1 MRAPNSPPPL
11 PAPCLPAA
19 AAHER
24 ARLPAANCISQDN
37 VAKTPF
43 VPPVGAMSKFSA
55 GVVWLHGLGDT
66 GAGWSF
72 LQGEIGGAVGAAV
85 GGAVKWIFPTAP
97 TAGVTCNGG
106 FEMTSWMDL
115 EDIPVAPV
123 RPAPLPPSPFTS
135 PEQRRGSGQGCKDAV
150 DDIKAS
156 MEIVHG
162 HVDSLVAEGIPPEK
176 IVIGGFSQGGCM
188 ALASTL
194 GYSKRLAGGVVLSGW
209 LAMEDQYPGAVAP
222 ANKATPLLWGHGGA
236 DPTVLTACQAHGIA
250 ALQKAG
256 CTVEKA
262 TYPGLGHGSS
272 PQEIEDVKDFLSK
285 VLSA

>member
-1 MRAPNSPPPL
+1 MRAPNPPP
-11 PAPCLPAA
+11 PSPLPAA

-24 ARLPAANCISQDN
+24 ARLPTANCIPQDN

-123 RPAPLPPSPFTS
+123 HPAPLPPIPLHIPRTATRVRAGL
-135 PEQRRGSGQGCKDAV
+135 QGRGG
-150 DDIKAS
+150 
-156 MEIVHG
+156 
-162 HVDSLVAEGIPPEK
+162 
-176 IVIGGFSQGGCM
+176 
-188 ALASTL
+188 
-194 GYSKRLAGGVVLSGW
+194 
-209 LAMEDQYPGAVAP
+209 
-222 ANKATPLLWGHGGA
+222 
-236 DPTVLTACQAHGIA
+236 
-250 ALQKAG
+250 
-256 CTVEKA
+256 
-262 TYPGLGHGSS
+262 
-272 PQEIEDVKDFLSK
+272 
-285 VLSA
+285 